1 MSALHVSVYVKCDAV
16 CKHVT
21 AKYSVILN
29 KVYRACDSNI
39 NLIGIQ
45 PLLIHLLPSI
55 VVMVMLEL
63 GPTPPEDTTATLN
76 LYAVA
81 AIRPDNMIEVSPC
94 VVIVI
99 IESSMAG
106 WYVIK

>member
-1 MSALHVSVYVKCDAV
+1 
-16 CKHVT
+16 
-21 AKYSVILN
+21 
-29 KVYRACDSNI
+29 
-39 NLIGIQ
+39 
-45 PLLIHLLPSI
+45 
-55 VVMVMLEL
+55 MVMLEL

-81 AIRPDNMIEVSPC
+81 AIRPDKMIEVPLC

-99 IESSMAG
+99 MESLMAG

>member
-1 MSALHVSVYVKCDAV
+1 M
-16 CKHVT
+16 
-21 AKYSVILN
+21 ILK
-29 KVYRACDSNI
+29 KVYHACDSNI
-39 NLIGIQ
+39 NLIRVQ

-63 GPTPPEDTTATLN
+63 GPTPPEDTTATMN

-81 AIRPDNMIEVSPC
+81 AIRLDKMIEVPSC

-99 IESSMAG
+99 IESSMTG

>member
-1 MSALHVSVYVKCDAV
+1 
-16 CKHVT
+16 
-21 AKYSVILN
+21 
-29 KVYRACDSNI
+29 
-39 NLIGIQ
+39 
-45 PLLIHLLPSI
+45 
-55 VVMVMLEL
+55 MVMLEL

-81 AIRPDNMIEVSPC
+81 AIRPDKMIEVPSY

-99 IESSMAG
+99 IESLMVG